1 MFLRSEKGNVIKNS
15 LNVFVMFLGAMLIM
29 PACLAAGQ
37 DDASQ
42 PNILLIMTDDMGWMD
57 LRCQGNDRL
66 NTPVIDGLAR
76 QGLRFTDA
84 YSAAPV
90 CSPTRAAIITG
101 LAPARLRIT
110 QHGEDIPR
118 FWPDD
123 RPVQPPAAEH
133 VLPLET
139 VTLADRLKEAG
150 YATGL
155 FGKWHLSGDDDP
167 EDHTAS
173 GPAFWPE
180 HQGFVDSP
188 IR

>member
-1 MFLRSEKGNVIKNS
+1 MIKNS

-118 FWPDD
+118 FWPDN

-139 VTLADRLKEAG
+139 VTLADRLKKAG